1 MGKLL
6 GGKIME
12 HGFLRFSKIG
22 WMARVVLG
30 VAGIFLIL
38 SSQAIASDLFM
49 YCGAGL
55 RQPVDV
61 LLKDYRQQTGVNT
74 IVEFGGSGQLLTR
87 FKATGKGDLYLPG
100 SQFYVDQLKK
110 DGRVLFS
117 LPVVLHTPVV
127 AVNKKMADK
136 VKTFADLAKPGVRVG
151 LGDPKA
157 MALGRTAED
166 ILNNS
171 GIKAGILK
179 NTVVR
184 AATVK
189 QLTLY
194 VVRGDVAAAI
204 IARADAVQNPDSLV
218 FFEIDPN
225 WYTPEIVTAAVLDS
239 AKDPGEARKLAEYL
253 GSPHA
258 ITVFGKYGF
267 LPLR

>member
-1 MGKLL
+1 M
-6 GGKIME
+6 
-12 HGFLRFSKIG
+12 
-22 WMARVVLG
+22 
-30 VAGIFLIL
+30 
-38 SSQAIASDLFM
+38 
-49 YCGAGL
+49 
-55 RQPVDV
+55 
-61 LLKDYRQQTGVNT
+61 
-74 IVEFGGSGQLLTR
+74 LTR

-218 FFEIDPN
+218 FLKSIRTGTRPR
-225 WYTPEIVTAAVLDS
+225 L
-239 AKDPGEARKLAEYL
+239 
-253 GSPHA
+253 
-258 ITVFGKYGF
+258 
-267 LPLR
+267 

>member
-1 MGKLL
+1 MKRR
-6 GGKIME
+6 
-12 HGFLRFSKIG
+12 FLRSLKSGCMIHAMLVISVIFVECSG
-22 WMARVVLG
+22 PAR
-30 VAGIFLIL
+30 AE
-38 SSQAIASDLFM
+38 DLFM

-61 LLKDYRQQTGVNT
+61 LLENYRQQTGVNT
-74 IVEFGGSGQLLTR
+74 VVEFGGSGQLLAR
-87 FKATGKGDLYLPG
+87 FKATGKGDLFLPG
-100 SQFYVDQLKK
+100 SHFYIRQLKK
-110 DGRVLFS
+110 EGQVLFS

-127 AVNKKMADK
+127 AVNKKMADTI
-136 VKTFADLAKPGVRVG
+136 KTFADLAKPGVRVG

-166 ILNNS
+166 ILRNS
-171 GIKAGILK
+171 GLKEAILK

-204 IARADAVQNPDSLV
+204 VSRADAFQNPDSLV

-225 WYTPEIVTAAVLDS
+225 WYTPEIVTVATLKTAS
-239 AKDPGEARKLAEYL
+239 DPAEARKLAEYF

-258 ITVFGKYGF
+258 IEVFGKYGF
-267 LPLR
+267 LPIK